1 MLTLKLLKCQNM
13 KYLVRSLKY
22 FLYLLI
28 ILALVIAALI
38 VTGLVEAD
46 FETMFKNGYDSY
58 WQIALVAAVLAA
70 LYPRMG
76 YSTRTAH
83 LYGEPADVKARLDH
97 VMDLHGYRLS
107 KDLGE
112 EGLRYVRRSGL
123 SRALKMWEDTLT
135 CRITAPGVEIEGPTK
150 DLVRIVSGLEAQID

>member
-1 MLTLKLLKCQNM
+1 MKLLKCQNM

-46 FETMFKNGYDSY
+46 FETVFKNGYDSY

>member
-1 MLTLKLLKCQNM
+1 MKLLKCQNM

-112 EGLRYVRRSGL
+112 EGLCYVRRSGL
-123 SRALKMWEDTLT
+123 SRALKMWEDTMT

>member
-1 MLTLKLLKCQNM
+1 MKLLKCQNM

-97 VMDLHGYRLS
+97 VMDRHGYRLS

>member
-1 MLTLKLLKCQNM
+1 MKLLKCQNM

-112 EGLRYVRRSGL
+112 EGLCYVRRSGL

>member
-1 MLTLKLLKCQNM
+1 
-13 KYLVRSLKY
+13 
-22 FLYLLI
+22 
-28 ILALVIAALI
+28 
-38 VTGLVEAD
+38 
-46 FETMFKNGYDSY
+46 
-58 WQIALVAAVLAA
+58 
-70 LYPRMG
+70 MG

-83 LYGEPADVKARLDH
+83 IYGEPADVKARLDH

-112 EGLRYVRRSGL
+112 EGLCYVRRSGL

>member
-1 MLTLKLLKCQNM
+1 MKLLKCQNM

-28 ILALVIAALI
+28 ILALVISALI

-112 EGLRYVRRSGL
+112 EGLCYVRRSGL

>member
-1 MLTLKLLKCQNM
+1 MKLLKCQNM

>member
-1 MLTLKLLKCQNM
+1 MTLLKCQNM

>member
-1 MLTLKLLKCQNM
+1 MLTLKLQKCQYM

-22 FLYLLI
+22 FLCLLI

-83 LYGEPADVKARLDH
+83 IYGEPADVKARLDH

-112 EGLRYVRRSGL
+112 DGICYVRRSGL
-123 SRALKMWEDTLT
+123 SRALKTWEDTLT
-135 CRITAPGVEIEGPTK
+135 CRITAPGVEIGGPTK
-150 DLVRIVSGLEAQID
+150 DVVRIFSGLEAQID

>member
-1 MLTLKLLKCQNM
+1 MKLLKCQNM

-83 LYGEPADVKARLDH
+83 IYGEPADVKARLDH

-107 KDLGE
+107 KDLGD
-112 EGLRYVRRSGL
+112 EGLCYVRRSGL

>member
-1 MLTLKLLKCQNM
+1 MKLLKCQNM

-83 LYGEPADVKARLDH
+83 IYGEPADVKARLDH

-112 EGLRYVRRSGL
+112 EGLCYVHRSGL

>member
-1 MLTLKLLKCQNM
+1 MKLLKCQNM

-83 LYGEPADVKARLDH
+83 IYGEPADVKARLDH